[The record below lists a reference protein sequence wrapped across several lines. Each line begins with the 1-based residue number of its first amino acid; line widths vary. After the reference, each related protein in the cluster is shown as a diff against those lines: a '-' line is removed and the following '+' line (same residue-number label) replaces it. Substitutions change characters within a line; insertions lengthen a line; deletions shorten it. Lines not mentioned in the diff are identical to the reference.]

1 MADKSSREI
10 ERDLEHQRDE
20 LRHTIDEA
28 LNRMTLEGAWN
39 YAGKYLRDN
48 RSAYGQTLGSVIK
61 EKPLAVGLVAVG
73 MAWIMF
79 GPSNVARQ
87 AAREDRYGRND
98 WRDDAETRRRL
109 EAGDFDDTTARG
121 PTGRDARPDPW
132 AAPSRTPSSPSAGT
146 GAVGGATT
154 STTSTSTTSGGTSST
169 TPSGTSSSTT
179 GTSSGP
185 SSTRSTGDSTVTA
198 PAVAPASAPPSS
210 TGTTSTGSTGSGL
223 GTGGSSTSSG
233 TTTTDPKS
241 SKV

>member
-28 LNRMTLEGAWN
+28 LDRMTLEGAWT
-39 YAGKYLRDN
+39 YAGKYLRDH

-79 GPSNVARQ
+79 GPSNVARE
-87 AAREDRYGRND
+87 AAREDRYGRD
-98 WRDDAETRRRL
+98 DRRDDAETRRRL

-132 AAPSRTPSSPSAGT
+132 AAPSRTPSPTSAGT
-146 GAVGGATT
+146 GAVGGAT
-154 STTSTSTTSGGTSST
+154 SPTTSTSTTPG
-169 TPSGTSSSTT
+169 GTSSSTT

-185 SSTRSTGDSTVTA
+185 SSTRRTGDSTVTA
-198 PAVAPASAPPSS
+198 PAVAPASTPPSS
-210 TGTTSTGSTGSGL
+210 TGTTTSTGSTGSGS
-223 GTGGSSTSSG
+223 GAGGSDTSSG